1 MISMITEI
9 MNKNGLKKLVL
20 LSSDIP
26 QLANHKGKSGSKAT
40 VADTGAKY
48 MYEETSDQWYLQS

>member
-1 MISMITEI
+1 MIIEVL
-9 MNKNGLKKLVL
+9 NKNGLKRLVL

-26 QLANHKGKSGSKAT
+26 QLANHKGKSGSTAK

-48 MYEETSDQWYLQS
+48 MYEETSNQWYLQP